1 MRKSWLTDYEREP
14 KYMNLDEEYRRKLSF
29 KLLIFPLICL
39 LISILL
45 IFGEIFPRSSLP
57 SVTKAR
63 YLIESNKIAQNL
75 INGKSE
81 DIIKHILIYYD
92 RDNPDYLV
100 SNCINDI
107 YNETCVALNEAEES
121 FSDNKT
127 MAVMATVSYQN
138 TGFYCE
144 KIENNNDY
152 KLIWKTSGI
161 ITVDKQD
168 FISVFINFEDLDNY
182 TVELQL
188 IDPEQGELSDSE
200 YLELLKK
207 YRSGSIYQSWDKAIK
222 KIRWFKDIISNTN
235 TNTQFAT
242 KLLNSKNKTIENIY
256 NYFTKYFSDLN
267 DDSLYPIRMS
277 NSLLKLSKVYTVDNI
292 TISNIDY
299 DSFTKKIISKLSI
312 TVKDKN
318 NKIGNIDCLCL
329 NTSDGYIVVPDSV
342 KLTSEELFDDSEST
356 EFVDKM
362 NDRFVVNKTI

>member
-1 MRKSWLTDYEREP
+1 MRKSWLTDYEKEP
-14 KYMNLDEEYRRKLSF
+14 GYMKLDEQYRRKLSF

-39 LISILL
+39 LISVIL
-45 IFGEIFPRSSLP
+45 IFGEIFPSSSLP
-57 SVTKAR
+57 SVTKVR

-75 INGKSE
+75 INGNSE
-81 DIIKHILIYYD
+81 EIIKHILVYYD
-92 RDNPDYLV
+92 SENPDYLV

-107 YNETCVALNEAEES
+107 YDETCKCLDEAEKS
-121 FSDNKT
+121 FLDDKT
-127 MAVMATVSYQN
+127 MAVMATIAYQN

-144 KIENNNDY
+144 KVEDNNER
-152 KLIWKTSGI
+152 KLVWKTSGI
-161 ITVDKQD
+161 ITVNKQD
-168 FISVFINFEDLDNY
+168 FITVFINFEDLNNY
-182 TVELQL
+182 TVEIQL
-188 IDPEQGELSDSE
+188 IDPEQGEMNDSE

-207 YRSGSIYQSWDKAIK
+207 YRSGNIYKSWDKAIR
-222 KIRWFKDIISNTN
+222 KIRWFKNIISNTN

-267 DDSLYPIRMS
+267 DDSLYPIKMS
-277 NSLLKLSKVYTVDNI
+277 NSLLKLSRVYTVDNI

-329 NTSDGYIVVPDSV
+329 NTSDGYIVVPNSV
-342 KLTSEELFDDSEST
+342 KLTSEKLFDDSEST
-356 EFVDKM
+356 EFVNKM